1 MGGPVAD
8 DGREPRADDGRES
21 GPHDAGG
28 RAAHWRREA
37 AAWHNRFI
45 MLLDRSPV
53 PIAIADTEGVVSGVN
68 PPFAALWGLRPG
80 QLRDR
85 RLLDLFDPQDH
96 DRLWRLAEALRTGR
110 RSRYPLR
117 VRWQGAGGACGTGQ
131 LTVEPVGGDTQT
143 APALLVTLR
152 EEEPPRACLDPPRG
166 VELGEREAAVL
177 ALVASGATTAAIA
190 RALDLTV
197 DGVNYH
203 LGRLARR
210 LQAPNRAALVAR
222 AYVLGLL
229 EPGSWPPRARV
240 HDQERD

>member
-1 MGGPVAD
+1 MAGGPVTGA
-8 DGREPRADDGRES
+8 A
-21 GPHDAGG
+21 GPTGDDAGG
-28 RAAHWRREA
+28 SAAHWRREA

-53 PIAIADTEGVVSGVN
+53 PIAIADTEGVISGVN

-80 QLRDR
+80 QLRER

-96 DRLWRLAEALRTGR
+96 DRLRRLAEALRTGR
-110 RSRYPLR
+110 RSRYHLP
-117 VRWQGAGGACGTGQ
+117 VRWQGTGGTPGTGQ
-131 LTVEPVGGDTQT
+131 LTVEPVGGDTQN

-152 EEEPPRACLDPPRG
+152 EEEPPRALPGPPPG
-166 VELGEREAAVL
+166 MDLGEREAEVV

-190 RALDLTV
+190 RELDLTV

-203 LGRLARR
+203 LGRLSRR

-229 EPGSWPPRARV
+229 DPASWPPRARA
-240 HDQERD
+240 HEPERD